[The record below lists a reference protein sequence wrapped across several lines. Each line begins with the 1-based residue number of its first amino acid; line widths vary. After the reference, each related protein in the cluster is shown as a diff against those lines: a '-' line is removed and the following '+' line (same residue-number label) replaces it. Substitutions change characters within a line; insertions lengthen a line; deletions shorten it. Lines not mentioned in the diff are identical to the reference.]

1 MPYAR
6 IEHMDGQQLMLDSE
20 REGIE
25 LLKEFGLDTDEAR
38 VYLGLLRMGPS
49 KASEVSH
56 FTKTDRVRGYKI
68 LENLKN
74 QGYVT
79 STLSSPILFSSNDP
93 KSTLDNIIKK
103 RKQEITKLEKNT
115 DKLLDILNEI
125 KTSDTK
131 SELPK
136 LTVISGRNNIYD
148 QVIKIINDAKDELY
162 IISTAADIIRMYYTE
177 IPEAL
182 KKAIKRNVTVKIM
195 TELEIS
201 TKLECV
207 QRLGV
212 NYFKIAKL
220 PSQGRII
227 CNSDEVI
234 MSGYTSNNS
243 SKNNSDDS
251 ALVTNSGEI
260 CGNMQSLSKF
270 LWKIGKE
277 VRVDEAKK
285 NSKDAPKQKQTS
297 ALVVD
302 DDPDAVEMFSDYL
315 QIKGI
320 NVIGKSNNGKEGI
333 EAYKKLKPD
342 VVFLDVMMPDSD
354 GIYALKKIRELNPK
368 AKVIMVTADM
378 STQTKKKLR
387 ELKPTDVIYKP
398 YNIDRIMDNLV

>member
-1 MPYAR
+1 MQSDQTK
-6 IEHMDGQQLMLDSE
+6 HMDGQQVMLDSE

-25 LLKEFGLDTDEAR
+25 LLKDFGLDGDESR
-38 VYLGLLRMGPS
+38 VYLGLLRMGAA
-49 KASEVSH
+49 KASEISH

-79 STLSSPILFSSNDP
+79 STLSSPILFSANEP
-93 KSTLDNIIKK
+93 KITLEKIIQK
-103 RKQEITKLEKNT
+103 RNQETAKLEKNT
-115 DKLLDILNEI
+115 EKLLKILDEI
-125 KTSDTK
+125 KINQTDT
-131 SELPK
+131 ELPK

-148 QVIKIINDAKDELY
+148 QVIKVINDSKDELY
-162 IISTAADIIRMYYTE
+162 IVSTAADIIRMYYTE

-182 KKAIKRNVTVKIM
+182 KKAIKRNVMVKIM

-207 QRLGV
+207 KRLGV

-227 CNSDEVI
+227 CNSNEVI

-243 SKNNSDDS
+243 SQNTSDDS
-251 ALVTNSGEI
+251 ALITNSKEI

-277 VRVDEAKK
+277 VRIDETKK
-285 NSKDAPKQKQTS
+285 NSKNNSKQKQTS

-315 QIKGI
+315 EIKGI
-320 NVIGKSNNGKEGI
+320 NVIGKSNNGKEGL

-342 VVFLDVMMPDSD
+342 VVFLDIMMPDSD
-354 GIYALKKIRELNPK
+354 GIYALKEIREINPK
-368 AKVIMVTADM
+368 AKVVMVTADM
-378 STQTKKKLR
+378 SAQTKKKLR

>member
-1 MPYAR
+1 
-6 IEHMDGQQLMLDSE
+6 MDGQQVMLDSE

-25 LLKEFGLDTDEAR
+25 LLKDFGLDGDESR
-38 VYLGLLRMGPS
+38 VYLGLLRMGS
-49 KASEVSH
+49 AKASEISH
-56 FTKTDRVRGYKI
+56 HTKTDRVRGYKI

-74 QGYVT
+74 QGFVT
-79 STLSSPILFSSNDP
+79 STLSSPILFSANDP
-93 KSTLDNIIKK
+93 KTTLEKIIQK
-103 RKQEITKLEKNT
+103 RKQETTKLEKNT
-115 DKLLDILNEI
+115 DKLLKILDEI
-125 KTSDTK
+125 KINQTDT
-131 SELPK
+131 ELPK

-148 QVIKIINDAKDELY
+148 QVIRIINESKGELY
-162 IISTAADIIRMYYTE
+162 IVSTAADIIRMYYTE

-182 KKAIKRNVTVKIM
+182 KKAIKRNVIVKIM

-207 QRLGV
+207 KRLGV

-227 CNSDEVI
+227 CNSHEVI

-243 SKNNSDDS
+243 SQNTSDDS
-251 ALVTNSGEI
+251 ALITNSTEI

-285 NSKDAPKQKQTS
+285 NNTKGGPKQKQSS
-297 ALVVD
+297 AIVVD

-315 QIKGI
+315 EIKGI

-354 GIYALKKIRELNPK
+354 GIYALKKIREVNPK

-378 STQTKKKLR
+378 STETKKKLR

-398 YNIDRIMDNLV
+398 YNVDRILDNLM